1 MNDLK
6 KDIERYLKG
15 ELTSSEM
22 HALEKKALSDSFL
35 ADALEGASEV
45 NADAFEKDVRDLQ
58 ILIDARTDQSKKVI
72 PMWNWPLRIAA
83 GLILIA
89 VSTFVILNS
98 EKNNTPEQLAESKV
112 EPKSPPASPE
122 QKDQTP
128 LLDSIEE
135 PKQSLALAESKP
147 KTSSPASVTTTPVE
161 KLSAVAEPTVIASQQ
176 PSADVNV
183 PTAEGE
189 KENEKVTRRDEE
201 EVQVAAAEQADALV
215 SSPTKK
221 IEANEDV
228 AKDSKR
234 KSDDVPSSYGYS
246 TAGAEKSIAKNVR
259 KVKGHVSSI
268 EDGSALPGV
277 NVFIKGTNIG
287 TVTDAEGNYEISLN
301 DQQDEL
307 VFSFIGLLS
316 TELDASLLSQ
326 LDAQMSEDVSQ
337 LSEVVVVGYSE
348 DDEDK
353 EEEVINT
360 EFAAPLGG
368 RKAYKQYLEKNL
380 RYPEV
385 ALSNNIEGR
394 VTIQFTVDTSGS
406 LNDFKVLRSLG
417 YGCDEEVIRL
427 IKQGPGWSTTKHGD
441 EVRLSKVK
449 VRMRFALPKK

>member
-6 KDIERYLKG
+6 NDIDRYLKG
-15 ELTSSEM
+15 ELTPSEM
-22 HALEKKALSDSFL
+22 HALEKKALSDPFL

-45 NADAFEKDVRDLQ
+45 NANTFEADVRDLQ
-58 ILIDARTDQSKKVI
+58 MLINQRTDQSKKVI
-72 PMWNWPLRIAA
+72 PLWNWTLRIAA
-83 GLILIA
+83 GLALIA
-89 VSTFVILNS
+89 VSTFVILNIM
-98 EKNNTPEQLAESKV
+98 KDNTPEQLAENKV
-112 EPKSPPASPE
+112 ESKSPPALSE

-128 LLDSIEE
+128 LLDSIEQ
-135 PKQSLALAESKP
+135 PKQSLALSESKP
-147 KTSSPASVTTTPVE
+147 KVLQPAPVGITPAE
-161 KLSAVAEPTVIASQQ
+161 KPSAVTEPTIVASQQ
-176 PSADVNV
+176 ATADVDV
-183 PTAEGE
+183 PLAEGE
-189 KENEKVTRRDEE
+189 KDKVTRRDEE
-201 EVQVAAAEQADALV
+201 EVQVAAAVQADAPV
-215 SSPTKK
+215 SSRAKK
-221 IEANEDV
+221 TEANEDV

-234 KSDDVPSSYGYS
+234 KAAGAQDGLVKISDIN
-246 TAGAEKSIAKNVR
+246 AEKSLANNVR
-259 KVKGHVSSI
+259 IVKGHVSSI
-268 EDGSALPGV
+268 EEGSALPGV

-385 ALSNNIEGR
+385 ALNNKIEGR
-394 VTIQFTVDTSGS
+394 VTIQFTVETTGS

-427 IKQGPGWSTTKHGD
+427 IKQGPKWSATKRGD
-441 EVRLSKVK
+441 EVKQSKVK